1 MILTKMTINKFAING
16 SENIHLL
23 ITFHYQFNTIDN
35 LKNMIFFKKIWDF
48 LKVRKKIWLY
58 PSLFLIALF
67 AFVIILSHGS
77 EITPFIYR
85 IFE

>member
-1 MILTKMTINKFAING
+1 
-16 SENIHLL
+16 
-23 ITFHYQFNTIDN
+23 
-35 LKNMIFFKKIWDF
+35 MIFFKKIWDF